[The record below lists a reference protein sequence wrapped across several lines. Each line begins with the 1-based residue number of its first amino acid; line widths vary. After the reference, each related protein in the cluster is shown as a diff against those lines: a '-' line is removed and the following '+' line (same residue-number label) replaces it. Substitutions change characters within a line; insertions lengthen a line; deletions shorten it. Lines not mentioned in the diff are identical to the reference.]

1 MPGCARIHRSP
12 SGLITPL
19 SFSMVA
25 IVLYVLSRKDIMP
38 AAKTITTEDKE
49 LRDAVQ
55 RQIEWEPQITS
66 QDISVGVHNH
76 IVSLTGFVHGYMEK
90 VAAEKAAKRVYGV
103 KGVANDVEV
112 KLGIEKSDP
121 EIAREAVEA
130 LQRNY
135 SVPDERIKVMVKN
148 GQVVLEGSV
157 DWHYQKQSAEAAI
170 RDLAGVKGVS
180 NDLQV
185 KAGVTPQDVRTKI
198 EAALRRSAE
207 VDARRVV
214 VTTHDGSVELS
225 GSVRSWAEKEEA
237 AAAAWAAPGVTR
249 VENRIV
255 VTP

>member
-1 MPGCARIHRSP
+1 
-12 SGLITPL
+12 
-19 SFSMVA
+19 
-25 IVLYVLSRKDIMP
+25 MP
-38 AAKTITTEDKE
+38 AAKTITAEDKE

-55 RQIEWEPQITS
+55 RQIEWEPEITS
-66 QDISVGVHNH
+66 EDISIAVHDH
-76 IVSLTGFVHGYMEK
+76 IISLTGFVHGYMEK

-103 KGVANDVEV
+103 KAVANDIEV
-112 KLGIEKSDP
+112 KVGIEKSDP

-148 GQVVLEGSV
+148 GQVALEGSV
-157 DWHYQKQSAEAAI
+157 DWHYQKQAAEAAI
-170 RDLAGVKGVS
+170 RDLAGVKDVS

-185 KAGVTPQDVRTKI
+185 KAGVTSQDVQTKI

-214 VTTHDGSVELS
+214 VKTHDGVVELS

-237 AAAAWAAPGVTR
+237 AEAAWAAPGVTQ

>member
-1 MPGCARIHRSP
+1 
-12 SGLITPL
+12 
-19 SFSMVA
+19 
-25 IVLYVLSRKDIMP
+25 
-38 AAKTITTEDKE
+38 
-49 LRDAVQ
+49 
-55 RQIEWEPQITS
+55 
-66 QDISVGVHNH
+66 
-76 IVSLTGFVHGYMEK
+76 MEK

-121 EIAREAVEA
+121 EVAREAVEV

-135 SVPDERIKVMVKN
+135 SVPDERIKVMVNN

-157 DWHYQKQSAEAAI
+157 DWHYQKQAAEAAI

-180 NDLQV
+180 NNLQV
-185 KAGVTPQDVRTKI
+185 KATVTSQDVRTKI

-214 VTTHDGSVELS
+214 VATHDGVVELS
-225 GSVRSWAEKEEA
+225 GYVRSWAEKEEA
-237 AAAAWAAPGVTR
+237 ADAAWAAPGVTR
-249 VENRIV
+249 VDNGIV

>member
-1 MPGCARIHRSP
+1 
-12 SGLITPL
+12 
-19 SFSMVA
+19 MVV
-25 IVLYVLSRKDIMP
+25 IVLHLVLREDTMP
-38 AAKTITTEDKE
+38 AAKTITAEDKE

-55 RQIEWEPQITS
+55 RQIEWEPEITS
-66 QDISVGVHNH
+66 EDISVAVHDH
-76 IVSLTGFVHGYMEK
+76 IVSLTGFVHAYMEK

-103 KGVANDVEV
+103 KAVANDIEV

-130 LQRNY
+130 LHRNY
-135 SVPDERIKVMVKN
+135 SVPDERIKVMVKD

-157 DWHYQKQSAEAAI
+157 DWHYQKQAAEAAI

-185 KAGVTPQDVRTKI
+185 KAGVTPQDVQTKI

-207 VDARRVV
+207 VDARRVIV
-214 VTTHDGSVELS
+214 RTHNGVVELS
-225 GSVRSWAEKEEA
+225 GYVRSWAEKDEA
-237 AAAAWAAPGVTR
+237 GDAAWAAPGVR
-249 VENRIV
+249 HVDNRII

>member
-1 MPGCARIHRSP
+1 
-12 SGLITPL
+12 
-19 SFSMVA
+19 
-25 IVLYVLSRKDIMP
+25 MP
-38 AAKTITTEDKE
+38 AAKTMTAEDKE

-66 QDISVGVHNH
+66 QDISVAVHNH

-121 EIAREAVEA
+121 EVAREAVEV

-135 SVPDERIKVMVKN
+135 SVPDERIKVMVNN

-157 DWHYQKQSAEAAI
+157 DWHYQKQAAEAAI

-180 NDLQV
+180 NNLQV
-185 KAGVTPQDVRTKI
+185 KATVTSQDVRTKI

-214 VTTHDGSVELS
+214 VATHDGVVELS
-225 GSVRSWAEKEEA
+225 GYVRSWAEKEEA
-237 AAAAWAAPGVTR
+237 ADAAWAAPGVTR
-249 VENRIV
+249 VDNGIV

>member
-1 MPGCARIHRSP
+1 
-12 SGLITPL
+12 
-19 SFSMVA
+19 
-25 IVLYVLSRKDIMP
+25 MP
-38 AAKTITTEDKE
+38 AAKTMTAEDKE

-66 QDISVGVHNH
+66 QDISVAVHNH

-121 EIAREAVEA
+121 EVAREAVEV

-135 SVPDERIKVMVKN
+135 SVPDERIKVMVNN

-157 DWHYQKQSAEAAI
+157 DWHYQKQAAEAAI

-180 NDLQV
+180 NNLQV
-185 KAGVTPQDVRTKI
+185 KATVTSQDVRTKI

-214 VTTHDGSVELS
+214 VTTHDGVVELS
-225 GSVRSWAEKEEA
+225 GYVRSWAEKEEA
-237 AAAAWAAPGVTR
+237 ADAAWAAPGVTR
-249 VENRIV
+249 VDNGIV